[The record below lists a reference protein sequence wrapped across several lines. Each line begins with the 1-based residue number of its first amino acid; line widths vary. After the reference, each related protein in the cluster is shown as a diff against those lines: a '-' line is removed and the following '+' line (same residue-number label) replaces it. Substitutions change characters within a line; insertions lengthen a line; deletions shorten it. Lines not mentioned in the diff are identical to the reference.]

1 MKTIGISGKIGSG
14 KTTISKMLMHLG
26 HPVFN
31 SDEEAKKVYEKIEIR
46 NQIHEI
52 TNAVHFESPNWKAE
66 LAAILFTDQKIKNQ
80 IEAIIHTEVRMQFQK
95 WKSLLNATTCFKES
109 AIISTF
115 SNENTDALWI
125 VEAPESLRFQRVSKR
140 SSMLLHDFNNRN
152 KIQEEMSIL
161 FTGPTTVILNDDQK
175 ALLPQLELALTQI

>member
-31 SDEEAKKVYEKIEIR
+31 TDEEAKKVYEKIEIR
-46 NQIHEI
+46 NQINEI

-66 LAAILFTDQKIKNQ
+66 LAAILFTDQKTKNQ
-80 IEAIIHTEVRMQFQK
+80 IETIIHAEVKMQFQE
-95 WKSLLNATTCFKES
+95 WKSHLNSTICFKES

-115 SNENTDALWI
+115 RIENTDALWI
-125 VEAPESLRFQRVSKR
+125 VEAPKPLRYQRVLKR
-140 SSMLLHDFNNRN
+140 SLMSIDDFNNRN
-152 KIQEEMSIL
+152 KIQEELSNF
-161 FTGPTTVILNDDQK
+161 FTGPTTIITNDDFTP
-175 ALLPQLELALTQI
+175 LIPQLELALSQI